1 MWENLGGEIE
11 EAEKCFNLPKI
22 GNNPTIKEAKGM

>member
-11 EAEKCFNLPKI
+11 ETETCFNIPKI
-22 GNNPTIKEAKGM
+22 ENNPRIKEAKGM